1 MPRPRLS
8 DEEIIKRYGD
18 FNKYHEHRIKM
29 LLWHKAH
36 AEEQKDYRWKNR
48 DRERARSRKWRA
60 EHPEQVAQIKA
71 NHKQRRLTDK
81 RFAESLNIRTRSR
94 YLADRL
100 GIDRTGCELHHY
112 TDPISLGNFIVISR
126 EKHRW
131 LHSCFGGQN
140 KRIDL
145 KLILELLPMLGKV
158 TIVKDG
164 EIKNAEELHT
174 QSLG

>member
-36 AEEQKDYRWKNR
+36 AEEQKQYRYQHR
-48 DRERARSRKWRA
+48 FRERERARKWRST
-60 EHPEQVAQIKA
+60 HPDQVEQIKA
-71 NHKQRRLTDK
+71 NHKRRRMTDPE
-81 RFAESLNIRTRSR
+81 FASRLNIRTRSR

-112 TDPISLGNFIVISR
+112 TEPLSLGNFIVLSR

-131 LHSCFGGQN
+131 LHSVFGGEN
-140 KRIDL
+140 KKIDL
-145 KLILELLPMLGKV
+145 KVIIEMLPMLGDV
-158 TIVKDG
+158 VLVKDG
-164 EIKNAEELHT
+164 KITDFEEV
-174 QSLG
+174 

>member
-18 FNKYHEHRIKM
+18 FNRYHEHRIKM

-48 DRERARSRKWRA
+48 DRERARSLKWRA
-60 EHPEQVAQIKA
+60 EHPEQVEQIKA
-71 NHKQRRLTDK
+71 NHKRRRLTDK
-81 RFAESLNIRTRSR
+81 EFASRLNIRTRSR

-112 TDPISLGNFIVISR
+112 TEPLSLGNFIVLSR

-131 LHSCFGGQN
+131 LHSVFGGKN
-140 KRIDL
+140 KKIDL
-145 KLILELLPMLGKV
+145 KVIIDMLPMLGKV
-158 TIVKDG
+158 VLVKDG
-164 EIKNAEELHT
+164 KITNFEEV
-174 QSLG
+174 Q

>member
-8 DEEIIKRYGD
+8 DEEILKRYGD

-48 DRERARSRKWRA
+48 DRERVRAKKWRA

-71 NHKQRRLTDK
+71 RHKERRHTDK
-81 RFAESLNIRTRSR
+81 RFSESLNIRTRSR

-112 TDPISLGNFIVISR
+112 TDPISLGNFIVLSR

-131 LHSCFGGQN
+131 LHGCFGGAN

-145 KLILELLPMLGKV
+145 KLILDLLPMLGKV
-158 TIVKDG
+158 TIVQNG
-164 EIKNAEELHT
+164 EIINAEELHP
-174 QSLG
+174 

>member
-8 DEEIIKRYGD
+8 DEEILKKYGD

-36 AEEQKDYRWKNR
+36 AEEQKDYRYQHR
-48 DRERARSRKWRA
+48 FRERERARKWRS
-60 EHPEQVAQIKA
+60 EHPEQVVQIKA
-71 NHKQRRLTDK
+71 RHKERRHTDK
-81 RFAESLNIRTRSR
+81 RFAESLNTRTRSR
-94 YLADRL
+94 YLADKL
-100 GIDRTGCELHHY
+100 GIDRTGCELHHF
-112 TDPISLGNFIVISR
+112 TDPLTLGNFIVISR

-145 KLILELLPMLGKV
+145 KLILEMLPMLGKV
-158 TIVKDG
+158 VLVKDG
-164 EIKNAEELHT
+164 KLTSWEEA
-174 QSLG
+174 

>member
-1 MPRPRLS
+1 MPRQRITK
-8 DEEIIKRYGD
+8 EQAIERYGSLE
-18 FNKYHEHRIKM
+18 NYEVHLAKM
-29 LLWHKAH
+29 LLWHRAH

-60 EHPEQVAQIKA
+60 EHPEQVEQIKL
-71 NHKQRRLTDK
+71 NHKNRRLTDPV
-81 RFAESLNIRTRSR
+81 FASRLNIRTRSR

-100 GIDRTGCELHHY
+100 GIDRRGCELHHY
-112 TDPISLGNFIVISR
+112 TEPMSLGNFIVLSR

-131 LHSCFGGQN
+131 LHSCFGGLN

-145 KLILELLPMLGKV
+145 KLILEMLPMLGKV

-164 EIKNAEELHT
+164 VIRNAEELHT